1 MWWECG
7 RVTKRD
13 GYWAFRRRLKANRE
27 FLFQCSELKFQV
39 QKNTNKKKSLSLT
52 QMQLNCLNSCLWYFL
67 YTESL
72 KDVSNVAG
80 QVPRRQSYRGWQTE
94 DTTLKTPPL
103 SPWSTKLPED
113 GEHTGKI
120 LPLFYI
126 FFTSATQT
134 SCCKEKQKDWGTRL
148 DEPLIWSSKGHFVPQ
163 PVCQSLY
170 ICPLFLRGKMKIK
183 QKLFIENNQIN
194 FWKIILY
201 KIKQSPL

>member
-1 MWWECG
+1 MATELSEEGWRRTGNSFSNAATWNRIKVSSPKKHKQKKEPLPHPDAVELFELMLVILSIHWKFEGCL
-7 RVTKRD
+7 KRS
-13 GYWAFRRRLKANRE
+13 WAGSQKAKLQRM
-27 FLFQCSELKFQV
+27 
-39 QKNTNKKKSLSLT
+39 TN
-52 QMQLNCLNSCLWYFL
+52 C
-67 YTESL
+67 
-72 KDVSNVAG
+72 
-80 QVPRRQSYRGWQTE
+80 E

-113 GEHTGKI
+113 GEHTGNI

-163 PVCQSLY
+163 PVCESLY

-183 QKLFIENNQIN
+183 QKLFIENNRIN